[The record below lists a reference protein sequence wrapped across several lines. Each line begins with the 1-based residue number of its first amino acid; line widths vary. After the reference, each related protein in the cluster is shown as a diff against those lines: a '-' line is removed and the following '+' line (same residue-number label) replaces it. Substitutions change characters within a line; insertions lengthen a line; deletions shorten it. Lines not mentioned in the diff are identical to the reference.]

1 MLSLRGT
8 VERIKH
14 KHDSFYKCVCFVCD
28 TQCVTHKWR
37 QETFLRVCVVGE
49 RRKGGV
55 GGCFPTIGG
64 CSFALVGV

>member
-1 MLSLRGT
+1 MIHFTS
-8 VERIKH
+8 
-14 KHDSFYKCVCFVCD
+14 
-28 TQCVTHKWR
+28 
-37 QETFLRVCVVGE
+37 VCVLSVTQMAPGDILEGVCCGEE

>member
-1 MLSLRGT
+1 MCYHCVAPLKGLSINMIHFT
-8 VERIKH
+8 
-14 KHDSFYKCVCFVCD
+14 S
-28 TQCVTHKWR
+28 
-37 QETFLRVCVVGE
+37 VCVLSVTQMAPGDILEGVCCGEE